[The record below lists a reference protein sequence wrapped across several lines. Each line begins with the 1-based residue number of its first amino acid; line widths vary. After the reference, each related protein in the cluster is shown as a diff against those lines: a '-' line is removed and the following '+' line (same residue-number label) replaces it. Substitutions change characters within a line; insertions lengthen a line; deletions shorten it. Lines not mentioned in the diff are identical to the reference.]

1 MIMKLRNILTVVALT
16 VAATAC
22 FKLDKEPE
30 GVLSTS
36 NPFRSTGEIQN
47 YVNQFYET
55 AVRTQD
61 FSMGGGNHIAGADTY
76 SDNMAASAPVARI
89 NGALSAGNASSLG
102 AYTRIRN
109 VNFLLNN
116 KDNCDKTGDYNQ
128 LIGEAY
134 YFRAWYY
141 YQMLRDYGG
150 VAIVKEPLDP
160 NLEAMQVGQD
170 SRTAV
175 TDFIL
180 EDLDEA
186 IRLLGEKNNAA
197 SMRIH
202 RDVARALKSEVALFE
217 GTWEKYHKAKNDAF
231 FDKSVTDAKIRGYL
245 QAAADAAKDVMDRNV
260 WAVHNTGKPLSDYRM
275 VFQTTNL
282 DNNKE
287 VLWYKRY
294 DGDQVGNNV
303 NRYLNKGGGGVGATS
318 SLVDDYLTI
327 DGKPYSREARESA
340 QAVYGEELMPTVRD
354 PRLSQT
360 IAMPGQVLRPDM
372 PEGLP
377 APPLFAEGHHHSTT
391 GYAILKHVQ
400 IDYTGNLE
408 AEYKGAT
415 PAIQFRYAD
424 VLLNYAEALAELDGA
439 GNADKIALALKP
451 LRDRAGMPGVDFDRE
466 YNTADDY
473 PFKNLDKY
481 IQAVRRERRVEQALE
496 GRRFY
501 DIVRWAAADIL
512 LVGWTPRG
520 ALFTGSNLPGLR
532 PNYSELVY
540 DQPSGNNLFLTGS
553 PSDTRRYIVPIPPG
567 TMSAGYKF
575 NTGRDYLLPFQQRL
589 LTLTGNKWQQNPGW

>member
-1 MIMKLRNILTVVALT
+1 MT
-16 VAATAC
+16 AATAC
-22 FKLDKEPE
+22 FNLDKDPE
-30 GVLSTS
+30 GVLSTN

-55 AVRTQD
+55 GLRVQSFTV
-61 FSMGGGNHIAGADTY
+61 GGGADIAGFDTY
-76 SDNMAASAPVARI
+76 SDNMVSTAPVARI
-89 NGALSAGNASSLG
+89 NGALSAGNAASLG

-116 KDNCDKTGDYNQ
+116 KDNCDPTGDYNQ

-141 YQMLRDYGG
+141 YQLLKDYGG

-175 TDFIL
+175 ADFIL
-180 EDLDEA
+180 ADLDEA

-197 SMRIH
+197 SMRVH

-217 GTWEKYHKAKNDAF
+217 GTWEKYHKAKNDVF
-231 FDKSVTDAKIRGYL
+231 YDQTVTDAKIQSYF
-245 QAAADAAKDVMDRNV
+245 QAAADAAKAVMDRNV
-260 WAVHNTGKPLSDYRM
+260 WAIHNTGKPNSDYRV

-294 DGDQVGNNV
+294 DGDLVGNNV
-303 NRYLNKGGGGVGATS
+303 DRYLNKGGGGVGVTS
-318 SLVDDYLTI
+318 SLVNDYLTI
-327 DGKPYSREARESA
+327 DGKPFDKAAREAA
-340 QAVYGEELMPTVRD
+340 QAVYGEELKPGVRD
-354 PRLSQT
+354 PRLAQT
-360 IAMPGQVLRPDM
+360 VAAPGQVLRPDM
-372 PEGLP
+372 PEGLV
-377 APPLFAEGHHHSTT
+377 APPLYAEGHHHNTT

-408 AEYKGAT
+408 AEFKGAT

-424 VLLNYAEALAELDGA
+424 ILLNYAEALAELDGA
-439 GNADKIALALKP
+439 GNASKIIAALKP
-451 LRDRAGMPGVDFDRE
+451 LRDRVGMPAMDFDRE
-466 YNTADDY
+466 YNTDAAY
-473 PFKNLDKY
+473 PFKDLNKY

-501 DIVRWAAADIL
+501 DIARWAAADIL
-512 LVGWTPRG
+512 LAGWRPEG
-520 ALFTGSNLPGLR
+520 ALYIGSDMPGLR
-532 PNYSELVY
+532 ENYKDLVY
-540 DQPSGNNLFLTGS
+540 DQASGNNLFLTGKAG
-553 PSDTRRYIVPIPPG
+553 DAKRYIIPIPPE
-567 TMSAGYKF
+567 TMSSGYGF
-575 NTGRDYLLPFQQRL
+575 NLGRDYLLPFQQRL
-589 LTLTGNKWQQNPGW
+589 LTLTGNQWKQNPGW

>member
-1 MIMKLRNILTVVALT
+1 MKLGNILTVLAVTL
-16 VAATAC
+16 AATAC
-22 FKLDKEPE
+22 FTLDKDPE
-30 GVLSTS
+30 GVLSTN

-55 AVRTQD
+55 GLRTQD
-61 FSMGGGNHIAGADTY
+61 FGMGGGAHIAGSDTY

-89 NGALSAGNASSLG
+89 NGALSIGNAQALG

-116 KDNCDKTGDYNQ
+116 KDNCDPTGDYNQ

-141 YQMLRDYGG
+141 YQLLKDYGG

-180 EDLDEA
+180 EDLTTA
-186 IRLLGEKNNAA
+186 IDLLGEKNNAA

-202 RDVARALKSEVALFE
+202 KDVARALKSEVALFE

-231 FDKSVTDAKIRGYL
+231 YDKTVTDAKIKEYL
-245 QAAADAAKDVMDRNV
+245 EAARDAAKDVMDREV
-260 WAVHNTGKPLSDYRM
+260 WHINNTGEPNEDYRK
-275 VFQTTNL
+275 VFATTKL
-282 DNNKE
+282 DDNPE

-303 NRYLNKGGGGVGATS
+303 DRYLNKGGGGVGVTS
-318 SLVDDYLTI
+318 SLVNDYLTI
-327 DGKPYSREARESA
+327 DGKPYKKADREAD
-340 QAVYGEELMPTVRD
+340 QATYGKELSPSVRD

-360 IAMPGQVLRPDM
+360 VAMPGQVLRPDI
-372 PEGLP
+372 PAGLP
-377 APPLFAEGHHHSTT
+377 GPPLMAEGHHHSTT
-391 GYAILKHVQ
+391 GFSILKHVQ

-439 GNADKIALALKP
+439 GNASKIIAALKP
-451 LRDRAGMPGVDFDRE
+451 LRDRVGMPAMDFDRE
-466 YNTADDY
+466 YNTDSEY

-501 DIVRWAAADIL
+501 DIARWAAADIL
-512 LVGWTPRG
+512 LVNWSPEG
-520 ALFTGSNLPGLR
+520 ALFTGSNLPTLR
-532 PNYSELVY
+532 DNYSELVY
-540 DQPSGNNLFLTGS
+540 DQASGNNLFLTGT
-553 PSDTRRYIVPIPPG
+553 PNDARRYILPIPPS
-567 TMSAGYKF
+567 TMSGGYKF
-575 NTGRDYLLPFQQRL
+575 KLDRDYLLPFQQRL
-589 LTLTGNKWQQNPGW
+589 LNLTNNEWKQNPGW